1 MSTIPTIESRNLSLS
16 TIFQDFY
23 IVPDFQREYVWQ
35 KDQVQKL
42 LEDLFEGLGLDEGDT
57 TLSEYFLGSIVVYP
71 DSTDDKQTFQLIDGQ
86 QRLTTIYLI
95 FCVIRDS
102 IKKLGDNSKAIEGY
116 LQGTTQS
123 TDTGEDI
130 DKPRLSLQYDSFG
143 QKVINDYIL
152 DGQEPEKL
160 LLQSSASADNIAKAW
175 KVIKKYFSENLEE
188 DIKLYKKVSTAIAN
202 RTKLIR
208 IETPN
213 LTNALKV
220 FETINERGIGLT
232 PVDLLKNYLF
242 IHTAKEQARD
252 RHWQALTKKWE
263 ELLKLLYENKQQP
276 LQFLRYYL
284 MSHYEVDLSNSFP
297 EEEIYDWFLKYGEQ
311 QGIQSNPVKFLD
323 DLILAADHYCK
334 FSQGKNID
342 GSDNLHLKAIGK
354 IQGRVKAH
362 LLLLLG
368 GHFLE
373 KAIFEKLSYY
383 IENLFFIIS
392 ITRKTRRKDFNIT
405 REFAIWSREL
415 RCVKTI
421 ENLDDFVDKYFIP
434 QITELKDEFQQS
446 VSQTSGSNLAKYRL
460 RYLLAKITQYV
471 EKEAFGHSES
481 LDFYLDKSITIE
493 HILPQAKQDSYSS
506 KLGNLTLLEK
516 TINSSISDKNY
527 QNKLLGYQQSKILI
541 TRSLAEKPHV
551 GNNTQINRAM
561 VNLGLIHFGM
571 WDYEAINKRQEILV
585 NIAMKVWGLDR
596 LDIF

>member
-16 TIFQDFY
+16 TIFHDFY

-57 TLSEYFLGSIVVYP
+57 NLSEYFLGSIVVYP

-116 LQGTTQS
+116 LQGTTQN
-123 TDTGEDI
+123 TETGEDI

-152 DGQEPEKL
+152 DGKEPEKL

-188 DIKLYKKVSTAIAN
+188 DIKLYKKVSTAIAS

-297 EEEIYDWFLKYGEQ
+297 EEEIYDWFLKYGEKR
-311 QGIQSNPVKFLD
+311 GIQNNPVKFLD

-334 FSQGKNID
+334 FNQGKNID

-368 GHFLE
+368 GHLLE
-373 KAIFEKLSYY
+373 KNIFEKLSYY

-405 REFAIWSREL
+405 REFALWSREL
-415 RCVKTI
+415 RCIKTI
-421 ENLDDFVDKYFIP
+421 ENLDDFVYKHFIP
-434 QITELKDEFQQS
+434 QITELKEEFHQS

-493 HILPQAKQDSYSS
+493 HILPQSKQDSSSS

-516 TINSSISDKNY
+516 TINSSISDKDY
-527 QNKLLGYQQSKILI
+527 QDKLSGYQQSKILI

-585 NIAMKVWGLDR
+585 NIAMKVWGLD
-596 LDIF
+596 IF